1 MSISVDRGQDTSL
14 ASRLKGNVLNA
25 AGHTSPDL
33 RRNIEAYV
41 TALTVSGTVPPHALP
56 PAVAALV
63 QNTALHAYKVTD
75 DDIAVLKR
83 ADFSEDAIFEVIV
96 TAAVAAGLVR
106 LDVGLAVAREE
117 R

>member
-1 MSISVDRGQDTSL
+1 MSISVERGQDMGL
-14 ASRLKGNVLNA
+14 AFRLKRNVLNA
-25 AGHTSPDL
+25 AGQTSPDL
-33 RRNIEAYV
+33 RRDIASYV
-41 TALTVSGTVPPHALP
+41 TAVSVSGTVPPHALP

-63 QNTALHAYKVTD
+63 LKITLHAYKVTD